1 MGKMVSIQGNTAA
14 RLLAAAV
21 TALALEGCASQPMEY
36 AAMPPQH
43 GRAEVRPGNGSTL
56 NCVPFARDNSSVKIF
71 GDAVTWW
78 DQAGGHYARTEAPTL
93 GSVMVLHNYAGPKHG
108 HLAVVRTLVNSRE
121 IRVDH
126 ANWLN
131 DGAVYIN
138 DPVVDVS
145 QGNDWSQVRVWN
157 IPNNAW
163 GSRVYAVQGF
173 IGPGRDVS
181 GGALAQNGGIGG
193 PVALAPG
200 Q

>member
-1 MGKMVSIQGNTAA
+1 
-14 RLLAAAV
+14 
-21 TALALEGCASQPMEY
+21 
-36 AAMPPQH
+36 
-43 GRAEVRPGNGSTL
+43 
-56 NCVPFARDNSSVKIF
+56 
-71 GDAVTWW
+71 VTWW
-78 DQAGGHYARTEAPTL
+78 DQASGRYARLEEPAL

>member
-1 MGKMVSIQGNTAA
+1 MAFILNKTAG

-21 TALALEGCASQPMEY
+21 TALVLEGCASQPMEY

-43 GRAEVRPGNGSTL
+43 GRAEVRAGDGTAL
-56 NCVPFARDNSSVKIF
+56 NCVPFARENSSVKIF

-78 DQAGGHYARTEAPTL
+78 DQASGRYARLEEPAL

-108 HLAVVRTLVNSRE
+108 HLAVVRRLVNSRE

-145 QGNDWSQVRVWN
+145 QANDWSQVRVWN

-181 GGALAQNGGIGG
+181 GGALAQGGGIGG

-200 Q
+200 G

>member
-1 MGKMVSIQGNTAA
+1 MAFILNKTAG

-21 TALALEGCASQPMEY
+21 TALVLEGCASQPMEY

-43 GRAEVRPGNGSTL
+43 GRAEVRAGDGTAL
-56 NCVPFARDNSSVKIF
+56 NCVPFARENSSVKIF

-78 DQAGGHYARTEAPTL
+78 DQASGRYARLEEPAL

-126 ANWLN
+126 ANWLT

-145 QGNDWSQVRVWN
+145 QANDWSQVRVWN

-181 GGALAQNGGIGG
+181 GGALAQGGGIGG

-200 Q
+200 G